1 MGNMEG
7 QKYVNELRRI
17 IKRRKGGSRKVGGCE
32 TGQGNYDES
41 VKEFED
47 LVSDLQF
54 ENISLK
60 FSV

>member
-1 MGNMEG
+1 MEG
-7 QKYVNELRRI
+7 QKNVNELRRT
-17 IKRRKGGSRKVGGCE
+17 IKRRRGGSRKVGGCE
-32 TGQGNYDES
+32 TGQGNYDGS

>member
-1 MGNMEG
+1 M
-7 QKYVNELRRI
+7 
-17 IKRRKGGSRKVGGCE
+17 GGCE